1 MVCGTNY
8 TDIAFSCTNTTF
20 VDSNGDADGVT
31 VFVATD
37 CGSNDRL
44 SLSQQD
50 VKYSSLNNNVPLLFP
65 GTDDILTNSNPALAG
80 ISAPDIGQPTG
91 DGVTAP
97 DPNDIDTCD
106 RGCICGYSPN
116 KTQIPQNIPSIHPAY
131 SFCECEIWLHSYLST
146 SISGPPYSS
155 AILVTAANI
164 SLFDH
169 YSVNYTGLVTTNSS
183 TDNVEPLQSP
193 FECFGNPLTVAATVF
208 QYVDLVGSYDA
219 GR

>member
-20 VDSNGDADGVT
+20 VDSNGNADGVT

-44 SLSQQD
+44 SFNQQD
-50 VKYSSLNNNVPLLFP
+50 VKYTSSKNNLPQLVP
-65 GTDDILTNSNPALAG
+65 GTDEILTNSNPELAG
-80 ISAPDIGQPTG
+80 ISATDIGTPPTG
-91 DGVTAP
+91 EGVSAP

-116 KTQIPQNIPSIHPAY
+116 KTQTQPNFRSIYPAY
-131 SFCECEIWLHSYLST
+131 LFCQCDIWLQSYLDNSF
-146 SISGPPYSS
+146 SGPPYSS

-169 YSVNYTGLVTTNSS
+169 YSVNYTGIVTTNSS
-183 TDNVEPLQSP
+183 TVNLESLQSP
-193 FECFGNPLTVAATVF
+193 FECFGDPLTVGTAVF
-208 QYVDLVGSYDA
+208 QYEYGVWFGT
-219 GR
+219 